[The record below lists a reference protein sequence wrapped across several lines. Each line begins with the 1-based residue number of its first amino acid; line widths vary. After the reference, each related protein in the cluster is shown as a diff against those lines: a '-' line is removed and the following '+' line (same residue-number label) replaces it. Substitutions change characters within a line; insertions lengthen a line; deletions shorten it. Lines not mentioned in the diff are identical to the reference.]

1 MSRWPPSARQPR
13 PGRYLHA
20 LATAQRHYASISIPS
35 EAARA
40 DYITR
45 LDRLRDKAADA
56 KIDAWQGI
64 DAEIKQHP
72 APQDAD
78 NKALSA
84 LRVGQWESPRHDY
97 LYRADG
103 TWTMLPAEPDITH
116 GAWRIDGNQYFDT
129 AATDPPLASPYT
141 IILIS
146 KTDFIFMDR
155 EIVFSIRGRNKVPA
169 RKRPTRLFN
178 RRDVGRSIASAGSRR
193 PCRPG

>member
-1 MSRWPPSARQPR
+1 LSRWPPSARQPR

-20 LATAQRHYASISIPS
+20 LATAKRHYASISKPS

-56 KIDAWQGI
+56 KTDAWQAI

-103 TWTMLPAEPDITH
+103 TWTMLPAEPDITQ

-129 AATDPPLASPYT
+129 AATDPPLASPYHHHPHQQ
-141 IILIS
+141 
-146 KTDFIFMDR
+146 DR
-155 EIVFSIRGRNKVPA
+155 FHFHGPGDRLLRYAVEIKCPQESA
-169 RKRPTRLFN
+169 
-178 RRDVGRSIASAGSRR
+178 RRDCSIAEMSVGQ
-193 PCRPG
+193 

>member
-1 MSRWPPSARQPR
+1 LLRIVLTLVFAAALVGPAAAVTRPATGARYLQALAAARQ
-13 PGRYLHA
+13 
-20 LATAQRHYASISIPS
+20 HYAKISKPS

-40 DYITR
+40 DYLTH
-45 LDRLRDKAADA
+45 LARLRDKAADA
-56 KIDAWQGI
+56 NTDAWQEI

-72 APQDAD
+72 APKDSD
-78 NKALSA
+78 SKAFTA

-116 GAWRIDGNQYFDT
+116 GTWRIDGNQYFDT
-129 AATDPPLASPYT
+129 AATDPPLASQYT

-155 EIVFSIRGRNKVPA
+155 EIVFYE
-169 RKRPTRLFN
+169 TR
-178 RRDVGRSIASAGSRR
+178 SK
-193 PCRPG
+193 